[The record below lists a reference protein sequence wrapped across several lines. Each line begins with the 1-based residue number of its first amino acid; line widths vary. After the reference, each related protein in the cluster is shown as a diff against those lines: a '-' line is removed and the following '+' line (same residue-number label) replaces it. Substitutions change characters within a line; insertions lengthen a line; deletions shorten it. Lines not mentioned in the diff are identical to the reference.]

1 MLDNATLN
9 TLAIRPPNIVMD
21 LERLGALS
29 ASRLSFTRCLLRQM
43 ARQRWQI
50 TTQHLDLDQYGHGSA
65 IYRLQT
71 PSGRY
76 HIVIFSRELMEEK
89 RSDRVTADAWDL
101 TFGLVEGDVEDALMA
116 SLAEN
121 LPLQEAGRQHPQLLV
136 ISRANKS
143 KRNFENFVE
152 HLASGNQPDTR
163 DLKKTGYLYRTTAVY
178 GNGKFGIKD
187 YFHLRDNLE
196 FRQPFAAQMIALY
209 VLRQFSI
216 DQLEHIAGR
225 RAPDTAVRLNS
236 DIKRFIGVGNSTG
249 LGMAPFLI
257 NHPLLINHWI
267 HCREQALAIAKATP
281 VDDALKERFVSLC
294 QRALVY
300 YNELEIEDFDQTE
313 RNNLVV
319 SELETVVS
327 WCQQMASEAGLWYQV
342 TDWAEAALSLETQEL
357 LNSLLIE
364 LCPESVEQLE
374 DEQLV
379 EETMELIP
387 DMPLIQLKQII
398 ETQFDWAL
406 SQDLAQPDQRYWFWY
421 RSVEKEEPRLGVRG
435 VDPGVEKELSLAI
448 GPRVQEVYKLV
459 SAYLEDNAMA
469 VTIEFLMGH
478 SDIVDVVRRIQAMS
492 SAAYGEIR
500 GNLWH
505 RTMKPM
511 HLLRTKLAFLGAS
524 RFDPLGDRWVRVT
537 FFQGAP
543 NIAELN
549 AEPWDLHEFDDWSFA
564 SAPVAEV
571 GAS

>member
-1 MLDNATLN
+1 MLDMATLN
-9 TLAIRPPNIVMD
+9 TLGIRPPNVVMD
-21 LERLGALS
+21 LERLGTLS

-50 TTQHLDLDQYGHGSA
+50 TTQRFDLDREGYGSA

-71 PSGRY
+71 PNGRY
-76 HIVIFSRELMEEK
+76 HIVIFSQELTEEK
-89 RSDRVTADAWDL
+89 RSDRVIADAWDL
-101 TFGLVEGDVEDALMA
+101 TFGVVEGDVEDALME

-143 KRNFENFVE
+143 KRNFEHFVE
-152 HLASGNQPDTR
+152 QLASGEQPNPQ
-163 DLKKTGYLYRTTAVY
+163 DLKTAGYLYRTTAVY

-187 YFHLRDNLE
+187 YFRLRDNLD

-216 DQLEHIAGR
+216 DQLEHIAEN
-225 RAPDTAVRLNS
+225 RAPDTAIKLNS
-236 DIKRFIGVGNSTG
+236 DIQRFIGIGNSTG

-267 HCREQALAIAKATP
+267 HCREQALAIAKVST
-281 VDDALKERFVSLC
+281 VDEAMQNRFVSLC
-294 QRALVY
+294 VRALGY
-300 YNELEIEDFDQTE
+300 YMESDIEDHEQAE
-313 RNNLVV
+313 RNRIVI

-327 WCQQMASEAGLWYQV
+327 WLQQVPCEDTLWYQL

-364 LCPESVEQLE
+364 LCPEAVEQLE
-374 DEQLV
+374 DDQLV
-379 EETMELIP
+379 EESMELIP

-406 SQDLAQPDQRYWFWY
+406 SQDLDEPDERYWFWY
-421 RSVEKEEPRLGVRG
+421 RSIEKEEPRLGVRG
-435 VDPGVEKELSLAI
+435 VDQGVEKELSLAI

-459 SAYLEDNAMA
+459 SEYLENNATA
-469 VTIEFLMGH
+469 VTIEFLMGQPR
-478 SDIVDVVRRIQAMS
+478 IVDAVRRIQSMS
-492 SAAYGEIR
+492 NTAYGEIR

-505 RTMKPM
+505 RNMKPM

-543 NIAELN
+543 SIAELN
-549 AEPWDLHEFDDWSFA
+549 AEPLDLVEFDDWSFVN
-564 SAPVAEV
+564 APNIQERCP
-571 GAS
+571 

>member
-1 MLDNATLN
+1 MLDNVTLN
-9 TLAIRPPNIVMD
+9 TFAIRPPNVVMD

-50 TTQHLDLDQYGHGSA
+50 TTQRFDLDRYGYGSV

-71 PSGRY
+71 PNGRY
-76 HIVIFSRELMEEK
+76 HIVIFSQELIEEK
-89 RSDRVTADAWDL
+89 RSDRVIADAWDL
-101 TFGLVEGDVEDALMA
+101 TFGVVEGDVEKALMT

-143 KRNFENFVE
+143 ERNFENFVGR
-152 HLASGNQPDTR
+152 LASGHQPDAQ
-163 DLKKTGYLYRTTAVY
+163 DLKKAGYLYRTTAVY

-187 YFHLRDNLE
+187 YFRLRDNLD

-216 DQLEHIAGR
+216 DQLEHIAER
-225 RAPDTAVRLNS
+225 RAPDTAVRLNR
-236 DIKRFIGVGNSTG
+236 DIQRFIGVGNSTG

-267 HCREQALAIAKATP
+267 YCREQALALAKASA
-281 VDDALKERFVSLC
+281 VDEALKDRFVALC

-300 YNELEIEDFDQTE
+300 YNESVLEDLDQTE
-313 RNNLVV
+313 VNKVVV

-327 WCQQMASEAGLWYQV
+327 WLQQMSCDATLWYQV
-342 TDWAEAALSLETQEL
+342 SEWAEAALSLETQEL

-364 LCPESVEQLE
+364 LCPESVDQFE
-374 DEQLV
+374 DDQLV

-406 SQDLAQPDQRYWFWY
+406 SQDLTEPDERYWFWY

-448 GPRVQEVYKLV
+448 GPRVQEVYKLL
-459 SAYLEDNAMA
+459 SAYLGDNATA
-469 VTIEFLMGH
+469 VTIEFLLGH
-478 SDIVDVVRRIQAMS
+478 PDIVDVVRRIQAMS
-492 SAAYGEIR
+492 SVAYGEIR

-505 RTMKPM
+505 RTMRPM

-543 NIAELN
+543 SIAELN
-549 AEPWDLHEFDDWSFA
+549 AEPVDLHDFDDWSFA
-564 SAPVAEV
+564 TVPVDTE